1 MDTNANVSFVTIL
14 QFNINI
20 KKLDFYTKYGI
31 IIDKYCNS
39 GWCRKMQ
46 IQVNNF
52 SIDDRVKAV
61 FKNRRLNVKLHI
73 HQFAELVYVMEG
85 KILVKHNAIS
95 EIANMGDII
104 VVPPFQEHSFYTEG
118 TEKAKYWTFMFS
130 DTFIQ
135 DILYHENGYLEFQK
149 MVLTPSN
156 ELRAFLESKMF
167 ETGSNII
174 IEPDFK
180 NKLLV
185 KSMIYAVFSEHLKNV
200 HHASKKIET
209 TTEQKNASYLV
220 ESVIKYMRANFL
232 RDVSIEDCSK
242 ETGYSVSHISHSLPK
257 HLHMTF
263 LQLRNSLRINYARN
277 LLRFSRINTKMVGFE
292 CGFNCEK
299 TFERVFKQLTG
310 MTPKQFRNNT

>member
-1 MDTNANVSFVTIL
+1 
-14 QFNINI
+14 
-20 KKLDFYTKYGI
+20 
-31 IIDKYCNS
+31 
-39 GWCRKMQ
+39 MQ

-61 FKNRRLNVKLHI
+61 VKKRSLKVKLHI

-85 KILVKHNAIS
+85 KIIVKHNAIS
-95 EIANMGDII
+95 EIANTGDII
-104 VVPPFQEHSFYTEG
+104 VIPPFQEHSFYTEG
-118 TEKAKYWTFMFS
+118 TAKAKYWTFMFS

-156 ELRAFLESKMF
+156 ELKAFLEPKIF
-167 ETGSNII
+167 ETYSNI

-180 NKLLV
+180 ANLLL
-185 KSMIYAVFSEHLKNV
+185 KSLIYAVFSEHLNNTPN
-200 HHASKKIET
+200 ASKKIT
-209 TTEQKNASYLV
+209 PTTEQKNASFLV
-220 ESVIKYMRANFL
+220 ESVINYMRANFL

-242 ETGYSVSHISHSLPK
+242 ETGYSVSHITHSLPK

-277 LLRFSRINTKMVGFE
+277 LLRFSRISTKMVGFE

-310 MTPKQFRNNT
+310 MTPKQFRNGT

>member
-1 MDTNANVSFVTIL
+1 
-14 QFNINI
+14 
-20 KKLDFYTKYGI
+20 
-31 IIDKYCNS
+31 
-39 GWCRKMQ
+39 MQ

-61 FKNRRLNVKLHI
+61 IKKRRLSVKLHI

-85 KILVKHNAIS
+85 KILVEHNAIR
-95 EIANMGDII
+95 EIANSGDII
-104 VVPPFQEHSFYTEG
+104 IVPPFQEHSFFTED
-118 TEKAKYWTFMFS
+118 TSKAKYWTFMFS

-149 MVLTPSN
+149 MVLSPSN
-156 ELRAFLESKMF
+156 ELKAFLETRIF

-174 IEPDFK
+174 VEPDFK

-185 KSMIYAVFSEHLKNV
+185 KSLIYAVFSEHLNKTP
-200 HHASKKIET
+200 HAPDKIT
-209 TTEQKNASYLV
+209 PVTEQKNASYLV

-242 ETGYSVSHISHSLPK
+242 EIGYSVSHISHNLPT

-277 LLRFSRINTKMVGFE
+277 LLRFSRISTKMVGFE

-310 MTPKQFRNNT
+310 MTPKQFRNKT